1 MQCTSRHGVQQ
12 PSLTFILGSAT
23 VYSSSSTYKVH
34 CTSTTHDPLSNEEV
48 CEKQAHKV
56 QHASVL
62 KSPVLGTVCRSTGV
76 RWSEAELGRG
86 NISLGRMAAALCKP
100 HISRAEAARR
110 PTGAENAG
118 KATSQQLPGF
128 HLVASVQ
135 SQMIPVQ
142 HVLQPFPFL
151 GD

>member
-1 MQCTSRHGVQQ
+1 MQWHTGVQQ

-62 KSPVLGTVCRSTGV
+62 NSPALGTVRRSTGV

-86 NISLGRMAAALCKP
+86 NISLGRIYLVEWLLHCAGHTSVEP
-100 HISRAEAARR
+100 RR
-110 PTGAENAG
+110 PEGPQGPRTQAKQPHNNCLGS
-118 KATSQQLPGF
+118 TWWQLY
-128 HLVASVQ
+128 
-135 SQMIPVQ
+135 IRW
-142 HVLQPFPFL
+142 
-151 GD
+151 